1 MLNIKL
7 IFTAAGLVGLFGLV
21 GCQQQT
27 SNTNV
32 TVNVSSKATVSAY
45 DSGGSV
51 SATEYA
57 YSDAQPDKVDLDLVM
72 TFEDAARFESR
83 IGIGAPL
90 KRVKRYVG
98 KTRREAIQ
106 LVVSELENYQD
117 DFLWPDWVNNVTPI
131 SFFERAK
138 KRNRFYCGESMFE
151 DSLRMELSKK
161 LLVSKTPQFE
171 RLFLVWLDHFSVEF
185 KAYSQSHAYAEHMR
199 LVRENSNRSFVDLL
213 VNVVN
218 DPGLIVY
225 LNNDS
230 STVKKPNEN
239 LAREFLELFS
249 LGEGKYNEKDIKTLA
264 KVIAPYGINFV
275 SEKPSWFSSKASGRE
290 FKAFGQTYKNFDE
303 FVELISNRAD
313 FGEMIARKFYREFVS
328 VKPPKPN
335 DIAIMMSSFR
345 KSGFSIPKLFEATIS
360 LGSFWSEESRLNIV
374 KSPIE
379 LLYGSARTLGFA
391 GQEMDDHIWMM
402 AFATELGQDLFNP
415 PNVAGFPGGTAWVAG
430 QMMEKRIEIVNR
442 MFGDFSQSSAGMQS
456 TQKTTKMDAA
466 RSRGQQSRI
475 KEVDAYRAE
484 RIKFFENLK
493 KDQLGV
499 ETILLNEVTRDFEKN
514 RWRNIEAAFY
524 NVQLNGRKW
533 DGITIRFANDK
544 NDKGRYGDHLRAEQ
558 GKSNPDAFAQ
568 SAFNRGFVND
578 RGLRTIKFS
587 YPSGGDQR
595 RLPPATE
602 DKLLVERLSQ
612 AMQIVIDHNR
622 AYTQLSVNS
631 AAQKWLKQFLD
642 KVGWKELSENGQ
654 TYPPVRMFAIENGV
668 LGGGSSGG
676 TPYPKMRPFRCG
688 FNQTKH
694 NFIEARQIPAEFDDF
709 SLGGTIS
716 ELDKQ
721 DLITLLLPDLSS
733 RLGDISVKQALT
745 HEGYQLR

>member
-1 MLNIKL
+1 MLNIRL
-7 IFTAAGLVGLFGLV
+7 IIAATGFLGFVGLA

-32 TVNVSSKATVSAY
+32 TVNVSSTATVSAY

-51 SATEYA
+51 STSQYA
-57 YSDAQPDKVDLDLVM
+57 YSYAQPDKIDLDLVM
-72 TFEDAARFESR
+72 TLEDAAWFESR
-83 IGIGAPL
+83 IGMGAPF
-90 KRVKRYVG
+90 KRVTRYVG

-117 DFLWPDWVNNVTPI
+117 DFSWPDWINNVTPI

-138 KRNRFYCGESMFE
+138 KRNRFYCGETAYE
-151 DSLRMELSKK
+151 ESLRVELSKK

-199 LVRENSNRSFVDLL
+199 LIRKNSSGSFIDLL
-213 VNVVN
+213 LNVVN
-218 DPGLIVY
+218 DQGLIVY

-230 STVKKPNEN
+230 STAKKPNEN

-249 LGEGKYNEKDIKTLA
+249 LGEGKYNEKDIKALA
-264 KVIAPYGINFV
+264 KAIAPYGINFV

-290 FKAFGQTYKNFDE
+290 FTAFGQNYKNFTE

-313 FGEMIARKFYREFVS
+313 FGEMIAKKFYREFVS

-335 DIAIMMSSFR
+335 DIAIMMSAFR

-360 LGSFWSEESRLNIV
+360 LGSFWSEGSKLNLV

-391 GQEMDDHIWMM
+391 GQEVDDHSWML

-430 QMMEKRIEIVNR
+430 QMMEKRIEIVSR
-442 MFGDFSQSSAGMQS
+442 MFGNFSQSSIGVQS
-456 TQKTTKMDAA
+456 TQKTTNMDAA
-466 RSRGQQSRI
+466 RWRGQQSRT
-475 KEVDAYRAE
+475 KEIDTYRAE
-484 RIKFFENLK
+484 RTKFFEDLK

-499 ETILLNEVTRDFEKN
+499 ETILLNEVSRDFETY

-544 NDKGRYGDHLRAEQ
+544 NDDGRYGDHLRVEQ
-558 GKSNPDAFAQ
+558 GKSSPDAFNR
-568 SAFNRGFVND
+568 SVFNNGFVND
-578 RGLRTIKFS
+578 RGLRTVKFS

-595 RLPPATE
+595 RMPRSGE
-602 DKLLVERLSQ
+602 DQLLIERLSQ
-612 AMQIVIDHNR
+612 AMKIVIDHNR

-642 KVGWKELSENGQ
+642 KVEWRELSENGQ
-654 TYPPVRMFAIENGV
+654 ALPPVRMFAIENGV
-668 LGGGSSGG
+668 LGGGGSGG
-676 TPYPKMRPFRCG
+676 TPYPKIRPFRCG
-688 FNQTKH
+688 WHQTNH
-694 NFIEARQIPAEFDDF
+694 NFIEARQIPEEFDDF
-709 SLGGTIS
+709 SLGETILGL
-716 ELDKQ
+716 EKQ
-721 DLITLLLPDLSS
+721 NLITLLLPDLSR
-733 RLGDISVKQALT
+733 RLGEISVKQALT

>member
-1 MLNIKL
+1 MLTIKL
-7 IFTAAGLVGLFGLV
+7 ITIAAGFVGLFGLV

-27 SNTNV
+27 SNTNA
-32 TVNVSSKATVSAY
+32 TINVSSKATVSAY
-45 DSGGSV
+45 GSGGPV
-51 SATEYA
+51 ATTDYA
-57 YSDAQPDKVDLDLVM
+57 YSNVQPDNVNLDLVM
-72 TFEDAARFESR
+72 TLEDAARFENR
-83 IGIGAPL
+83 IGIGAPS
-90 KRVKRYVG
+90 KRVTRYVG
-98 KTRREAIQ
+98 KTRREAIK

-138 KRNRFYCGESMFE
+138 KRNKFYCGESMFE

-185 KAYSQSHAYAEHMR
+185 KAYSQSHAYADHMR
-199 LVRENSNRSFVDLL
+199 LIRENSSGSFIDLL
-213 VNVVN
+213 LNVVN

-225 LNNDS
+225 LNNDF

-264 KVIAPYGINFV
+264 KVVAPYGINFV

-290 FKAFGQTYKNFDE
+290 FTAFGQSYKNFNE

-313 FGEMIARKFYREFVS
+313 FGEMIAKKFYREFVS
-328 VKPPKPN
+328 VKAPNPN
-335 DIAIMMSSFR
+335 DIAIMMSAFR
-345 KSGFSIPKLFEATIS
+345 KSGFSITKLFEATIS
-360 LGSFWSEESRLNIV
+360 LKSFWSEESRLNIV

-391 GQEMDDHIWMM
+391 GQEMDDHFLIL

-415 PNVAGFPGGTAWVAG
+415 PNVSGFPGGTAWVAG

-442 MFGDFSQSSAGMQS
+442 MFGDFTKNSAGKQLA
-456 TQKTTKMDAA
+456 QKTTKMGAA
-466 RSRGQQSRI
+466 RSKRQQSRI
-475 KEVDAYRAE
+475 REIDTYRAE
-484 RIKFFENLK
+484 RTKFFKNLK
-493 KDQLGV
+493 KDQLGF
-499 ETILLNEVTRDFEKN
+499 ETVFLNEVTRDFEKN

-533 DGITIRFANDK
+533 DGITVRFGNDANDR
-544 NDKGRYGDHLRAEQ
+544 GRLGDYIRIEQ
-558 GKSNPDAFAQ
+558 GKSSPEAFDQ
-568 SAFNRGFVND
+568 SAFNNSFVND
-578 RGLRTIKFS
+578 RGLRTVKFS

-595 RLPPATE
+595 RMPPSSK
-602 DKLLVERLSQ
+602 DKLLIERLSQ
-612 AMQIVIDHNR
+612 AMKIVIDHNR

-631 AAQKWLKQFLD
+631 AAQKWLKQFLN

-654 TYPPVRMFAIENGV
+654 TYPPVRMFALENGV

-676 TPYPKMRPFRCG
+676 TPYPKMLPFRCG
-688 FNQTKH
+688 FSQTKH
-694 NFIEARQIPAEFDDF
+694 NFIEARQIPEEFDDF

-716 ELDKQ
+716 ELESQ
-721 DLITLLLPDLSS
+721 NLITLLLPDLSS

>member
-1 MLNIKL
+1 MLNIRL
-7 IFTAAGLVGLFGLV
+7 ILASVGFVGLVGLL

-27 SNTNV
+27 SDTNV
-32 TVNVSSKATVSAY
+32 KVNVSSKATISAY
-45 DSGGSV
+45 DSSGSV
-51 SATEYA
+51 STSQYA
-57 YSDAQPDKVDLDLVM
+57 YSDAQPDKVDLDLIM
-72 TFEDAARFESR
+72 TLEDAARFESR
-83 IGIGAPL
+83 IGIGAPI
-90 KRVKRYVG
+90 KRVIRYVG
-98 KTRREAIQ
+98 KTRREAIK
-106 LVVSELENYQD
+106 LVVSELENYHD

-131 SFFERAK
+131 SFFEQAK
-138 KRNRFYCGESMFE
+138 KSNRFYCGEMALE
-151 DSLRMELSKK
+151 ESLRVELSKK
-161 LLVSKTPQFE
+161 LLVSQTPQFE

-199 LVRENSNRSFVDLL
+199 LIRKNSGGSFIDLL
-213 VNVVN
+213 LNVVN

-230 STVKKPNEN
+230 STAKKPNEN

-264 KVIAPYGINFV
+264 KAIAPYGINFV
-275 SEKPSWFSSKASGRE
+275 SERTSWFSSKASGRE
-290 FKAFGQTYKNFDE
+290 FKAFGQSYKNFTE
-303 FVELISNRAD
+303 FVELISNRVD
-313 FGEMIARKFYREFVS
+313 FGEMIAKKFYREFVS

-335 DIAIMMSSFR
+335 DIAIMMSNFR

-391 GQEMDDHIWMM
+391 GQGMNYHSWMM
-402 AFATELGQDLFNP
+402 ASAIELGQDLFNP

-430 QMMEKRIEIVNR
+430 QMMGKRIEIVNR
-442 MFGDFSQSSAGMQS
+442 MFGDFSQSSTGMLP

-466 RSRGQQSRI
+466 RWRGHQSRI
-475 KEVDAYRAE
+475 QEIDTYRAE
-484 RIKFFENLK
+484 RTKFFEDLK

-499 ETILLNEVTRDFEKN
+499 ETIFLNQVSRDFETG

-524 NVQLNGRKW
+524 NLQLNGRKW

-544 NDKGRYGDHLRAEQ
+544 NDGGRYGDHLRVEQ
-558 GKSNPDAFAQ
+558 GKSNPDAFVQ
-568 SAFNRGFVND
+568 SAFNNGFINN
-578 RGLRTIKFS
+578 RGLRTLKFS
-587 YPSGGDQR
+587 YPSGGDR
-595 RLPPATE
+595 RRMPRSGE
-602 DKLLVERLSQ
+602 DKLLIQRLSQ
-612 AMQIVIDHNR
+612 AMKIVNDHNR

-668 LGGGSSGG
+668 LGGSGSGG
-676 TPYPKMRPFRCG
+676 TAYPKMRPFLCG
-688 FNQTKH
+688 FHQTKH
-694 NFIEARQIPAEFDDF
+694 NFIEARQIPEEFDNF

-716 ELDKQ
+716 EFEKQ
-721 DLITLLLPDLSS
+721 NFITLLLPDLSS
-733 RLGDISVKQALT
+733 QLGDISVEQALM

>member
-1 MLNIKL
+1 M
-7 IFTAAGLVGLFGLV
+7 AAGFVGLFGLV

-27 SNTNV
+27 SNTNA
-32 TVNVSSKATVSAY
+32 TVKVSSVATTSAY
-45 DSGGSV
+45 SSGGSV
-51 SATEYA
+51 ATTDYT
-57 YSDAQPDKVDLDLVM
+57 YSDAQPDNVNLDLVM
-72 TFEDAARFESR
+72 TLEDAARFENR

-90 KRVKRYVG
+90 KRVTRYVG
-98 KTRREAIQ
+98 KTRREAIK
-106 LVVSELENYQD
+106 LIVSELDNYQD

-161 LLVSKTPQFE
+161 LLVSNTPQFE

-199 LVRENSNRSFVDLL
+199 LIRENSSGSFIDLL

-230 STVKKPNEN
+230 STAKKPNEN

-275 SEKPSWFSSKASGRE
+275 SEKPNWFSSKASGRE
-290 FKAFGQTYKNFDE
+290 FKAFGQSYKNFNE

-313 FGEMIARKFYREFVS
+313 FGEMIAKKFYREFVS

-335 DIAIMMSSFR
+335 DIAIIMSAFR

-391 GQEMDDHIWMM
+391 GQEMDDHIWML

-430 QMMEKRIEIVNR
+430 QMMEKRIELVNR
-442 MFGDFSQSSAGMQS
+442 MFADFSISSAGMQS
-456 TQKTTKMDAA
+456 AQKTTKMDAA

-475 KEVDAYRAE
+475 KEVDTYRAE
-484 RIKFFENLK
+484 RKQFFENLK
-493 KDQLGV
+493 KDQLGFEAV
-499 ETILLNEVTRDFEKN
+499 FLNEVTRDFEKN

-524 NVQLNGRKW
+524 NVQLNGRRW
-533 DGITIRFANDK
+533 DGITVRFGNDK
-544 NDKGRYGDHLRAEQ
+544 NDRGRYGDHLRVEQ
-558 GKSNPDAFAQ
+558 GKSSPDAFAQ
-568 SAFNRGFVND
+568 SAFNNSFVND

-595 RLPPATE
+595 RLPSATE
-602 DKLLVERLSQ
+602 DKLLIERLSQ
-612 AMQIVIDHNR
+612 AMQIVIDHDR

-631 AAQKWLKQFLD
+631 EAQKWLKQFLD

-694 NFIEARQIPAEFDDF
+694 NFIEVRQIPEEFDDF